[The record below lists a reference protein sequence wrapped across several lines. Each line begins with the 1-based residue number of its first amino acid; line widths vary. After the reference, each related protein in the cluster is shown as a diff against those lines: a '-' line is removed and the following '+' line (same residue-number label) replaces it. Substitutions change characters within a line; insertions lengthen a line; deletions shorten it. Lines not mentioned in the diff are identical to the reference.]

1 MSAKSNNQESDPDKT
16 RLFTTEENYNPVYLI
31 GTFRRLLNGMRDFT
45 ETVFTTSGSQGLR
58 MSKERYQSAK
68 DYLNAFE
75 TTMLAYQENSP
86 QIGTLSPKQQQEIL
100 VMIDDLLKG
109 KREAVQFQVNRS
121 GNAIREVFSSKVF
134 ELQPHNKNKTNDK
147 S

>member
-58 MSKERYQSAK
+58 MSKDRYQSAK

-75 TTMLAYQENSP
+75 VTMLAYQEGN
-86 QIGTLSPKQQQEIL
+86 QLGTLSPKQQQEIL
-100 VMIDDLLKG
+100 VMVDEILKG